1 MALRYR
7 FPGTGGLD
15 QKFRTLAGKC
25 KAAVEG
31 MPRTMLI
38 AVTAPDPGSTP
49 DCEIASPRGLW
60 INTIDSQIHER
71 DMARV
76 LGAMMGMLEK
86 FEHELAMEFGEE
98 IYELVDDARNFGHAM
113 RWSFV
118 PVSSTQVRPWRRG
131 PASKP

>member
-15 QKFRTLAGKC
+15 QKFRTLARGC
-25 KAAVEG
+25 ERAVEG
-31 MPRTMLI
+31 MSRTMLI

-86 FEHELAMEFGEE
+86 FEHELAMEFGEQVHE
-98 IYELVDDARNFGHAM
+98 MVDDARNFGHAM

-118 PVSSTQVRPWRRG
+118 PVSSTQVSPWRRG
-131 PASKP
+131 PVST